1 MKWGISK
8 YNEWIKNGRPVND
21 EVLTLD
27 ISWSNIVSLKGIEK
41 LINLQ
46 ELYCDDNE
54 LISLKGIE
62 TLTKLQILECENN
75 QLISLE
81 EI

>member
-1 MKWGISK
+1 MDS
-8 YNEWIKNGRPVND
+8 
-21 EVLTLD
+21 
-27 ISWSNIVSLKGIEK
+27 SLQKIEK
-41 LINLQ
+41 LMNL
-46 ELYCDDNE
+46 EVLYCGGNR
-54 LISLKGIE
+54 LKSLKGIE